1 MQFDTK
7 IALVILNELELWQKI
22 NVTAFLTS
30 GIVVT
35 TDRIMGETY
44 VDANGAAYNP
54 LVVQPMII
62 LSAST

>member
-7 IALVILNELELWQKI
+7 TALVILNELELWQKL

-35 TDRIMGETY
+35 TDRIMGETD
-44 VDANGAAYNP
+44 VDANGAA
-54 LVVQPMII
+54 
-62 LSAST
+62 